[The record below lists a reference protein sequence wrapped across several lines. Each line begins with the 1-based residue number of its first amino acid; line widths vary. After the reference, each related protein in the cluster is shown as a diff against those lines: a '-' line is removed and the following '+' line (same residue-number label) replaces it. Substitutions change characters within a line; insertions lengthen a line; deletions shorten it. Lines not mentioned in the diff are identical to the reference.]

1 MNRKLIAG
9 LALAVCSQL
18 SQADVLALNGTAQM
32 YAPDGNVIMA
42 PMPITGDYDTASMHV
57 TIDPWMFF
65 GLQAYSEIELLNPGV
80 HTRPG
85 AGSVTVNAGQ
95 LGGFIQT
102 DWGAN
107 VDIPAFIVWD
117 VVNYPGGMHFEPV
130 DSDGDGII
138 GHKMIS
144 GPFPGFSIVY
154 EFDVGAPAPS
164 VDVSLT
170 VPGGASQE
178 CDALGGKT
186 VSFSATVDLGGGAE
200 LGSLNWTVDGE
211 DAGTGNAISPFLA
224 LGSHTVQV
232 TATTTQG
239 LYDSESVVVNVVDT
253 TRPDL
258 SIGFVDT
265 RSGLPI
271 TSINGA
277 GVSYVEVRLTSTDV
291 CDGDV
296 SVAGVA
302 KPVYAIVG
310 GEVIKI
316 QGKTQTVD
324 MPTTA
329 IEVSATATD
338 DSGNKQIDQSILPIR
353 Q

>member
-1 MNRKLIAG
+1 MKRKLIAG
-9 LALAVCSQL
+9 LALAFCAQL
-18 SQADVLALNGTAQM
+18 SHADILALTGTAQM

-42 PMPITGDYDTASMHV
+42 PMPITGDYDTATMQI

-65 GLQAYSEIELLNPGV
+65 GLLTYSDIELLNPGA

-95 LGGFIQT
+95 FGGFIRT

-107 VDIPAFIVWD
+107 VDIPAFVVWD
-117 VVNYPGGMHFEPV
+117 VVNYPDGMHFEPV
-130 DSDGDGII
+130 DSDGDGIV

-170 VPGGASQE
+170 VPDGNRQE

-186 VSFSATVDLGGGAE
+186 VSFTATVDLNGGAE
-200 LGSLNWTVDGE
+200 LGSLSWTVDGE

-224 LGSHTVQV
+224 LGSHTIQV

-239 LYDSESVVVNVVDT
+239 LSDSESVVVNVVDT

-265 RSGLPI
+265 RSGLPVA
-271 TSINGA
+271 SIDRA
-277 GVSYVEVRLTSTDV
+277 GVSFVEVRLASTDV

-316 QGKTQTVD
+316 QGKAQTVAL
-324 MPTTA
+324 PTTA

-338 DSGNKQIDQSILPIR
+338 DSGNKQIDQSILPIN